1 MRVFGLVG
9 SSLEHSRSKVYF
21 GNKFIQENIQDCV
34 YLNFQM
40 DHLSAFK
47 ELTREY
53 PRLTGLNV
61 THPFKTAIM
70 EYVDE
75 LDPQAAAIGAVNCIS
90 INRNGNQVKLTGHNT
105 DMPAFR
111 DTFVPLKM
119 EHHRKALILGTGGAA
134 RAIGFALKSINME
147 FKMVS
152 RTAQAGVLTYPDI
165 RKDILQE
172 YHVIINATPEGMYPG
187 TNIFPVLPYQYLSD
201 QHFLYDLIYNPE
213 ETIFLKRGRESGA
226 LVKNG
231 FEMLELQ
238 AELSWKIWNKT

>member
-1 MRVFGLVG
+1 MRIFGLVG
-9 SSLEHSRSKVYF
+9 SSLEHSRSKEYF
-21 GNKFIQENIQDCV
+21 SNKFKRENLQDCI

-40 DHLSAFK
+40 DHLTSFRT
-47 ELTREY
+47 LTMEY
-53 PRLTGLNV
+53 PVLTGLNV

-70 EYVDE
+70 EYLDE
-75 LDPQAAAIGAVNCIS
+75 PDPQAAAIGAVNCIGIS
-90 INRNGNQVKLTGHNT
+90 RNGNQVQLTGYNT

-134 RAIGFALKSINME
+134 RATGFALKSMNME

-152 RTAQAGVLTYPDI
+152 RTARPGHMTYRDI
-165 RKDILQE
+165 GREILQE
-172 YHVIINATPEGMYPG
+172 FNVIINATPAGMYPG
-187 TNIFPVLPYQYLSD
+187 TNIFPDLPYQYLSD
-201 QHFLYDLIYNPE
+201 RHFLYDLIYNPE
-213 ETIFLKRGRESGA
+213 ESIFLKRGRESGA

-231 FEMLELQ
+231 LEMLELQ